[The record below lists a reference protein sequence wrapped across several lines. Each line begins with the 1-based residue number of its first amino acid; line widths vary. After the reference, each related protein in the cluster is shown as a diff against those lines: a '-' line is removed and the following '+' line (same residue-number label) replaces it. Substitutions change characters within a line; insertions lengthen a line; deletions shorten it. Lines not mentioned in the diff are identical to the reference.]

1 MEKIINADSGRFTTI
16 VLQKTNNQ
24 TLQYQLGNRR
34 EFCYELI
41 DLEPENYH
49 FEILNAI
56 KQILK
61 DPVQSK
67 KDFLIFCL
75 NDHEFSEDYNAVTFE
90 ENIKRAQELEA
101 DVLVSGLSYFC
112 CSIPIDEH
120 LSWVESIESAQF
132 IVIFKRFYQT
142 FQTSFTIPNEYI
154 HARISRLSQNKMVQ
168 TPFFSINKGIN
179 SKDPIESSD
188 SSINNKNSSAFRN
201 LQLSGTIYQY
211 YGKLQNLIESS
222 NPTLP
227 ADEISIPTYVIN
239 LPERNDRRSHIIK
252 QFQDKSEFDFKIIE
266 AHRHS
271 IGAIGLWITI
281 RKIIRL
287 ALENDDDVIIIC
299 EDDHEFTEDYAKHE
313 LFRNIFEGFQQRID
327 YINGGTSSINVV
339 VPVSR
344 TRYWADS
351 TRATQFMII
360 YKRLFEKILNY
371 EFSKGVIADIVLS
384 NLAENKMILFPF
396 ISKQHNFGYS
406 DVTPQH
412 NMDADLVDIM
422 FSDTE
427 RRLFQISYAF
437 EKYNTLQSLIRT
449 GKENN

>member
-1 MEKIINADSGRFTTI
+1 MEKIINFDNNSFTTI
-16 VLQKTNNQ
+16 VLQKSGNR
-24 TLQYQLGNRR
+24 TLQSQFENRE
-34 EFCYELI
+34 EFCYQLI
-41 DLEPENYH
+41 DLEPENYQ
-49 FEILNAI
+49 FEILNSI
-56 KQILK
+56 KQVLK
-61 DPVQSK
+61 DPARNE

-75 NDHEFSEDYNAVTFE
+75 NDHEFSGDYNAVTFE
-90 ENIKRAQELEA
+90 ESIKNAQELEA

-112 CSIPIDEH
+112 CSIPIDEN

-142 FQTSFTIPNEYI
+142 LRTSLTIPNEYI
-154 HARISRLSQNKMVQ
+154 QSRISRLSQNKMVQ
-168 TPFFSINKGIN
+168 TPFFSINKNIN
-179 SKDPIESSD
+179 SNHLTENNDNSA
-188 SSINNKNSSAFRN
+188 NNKNSFVLRS
-201 LQLSGTIYQY
+201 LKLSDTIYQY
-211 YGKLQNLIESS
+211 YGKLQNLVESTNS
-222 NPTLP
+222 TPP
-227 ADEISIPTYVIN
+227 DDEISIPTYVIN
-239 LPERNDRRSHIIK
+239 LPERDDRRSHIIK
-252 QFQDKSEFDFKIIE
+252 QFQGRSEFDFKIIE

-271 IGAIGLWITI
+271 IGAIGLWITM
-281 RKIIRL
+281 RKIIKL

-313 LFRNIFEGFQQRID
+313 LFRNIFEGFQQKID

-344 TRYWADS
+344 TRFWVDS

-360 YKRLFEKILNY
+360 YKRFFEKILNY

-406 DVTPQH
+406 DVTPKH
-412 NMDADLVDIM
+412 NMDTDLVDIM

-427 RRLFQISYAF
+427 RRLSQIKNAF
-437 EKYNTLQSLIRT
+437 EKYNSFV
-449 GKENN
+449 

>member
-1 MEKIINADSGRFTTI
+1 MEKIKNADNGRFTTV
-16 VLQKTNNQ
+16 VLQKSNNR
-24 TLQYQLGNRR
+24 TLQRQFENRR
-34 EFCYELI
+34 EFCYQLI
-41 DLEPENYH
+41 DLDPENYH
-49 FEILNAI
+49 FQMLNSVM
-56 KQILK
+56 QILK
-61 DPVQSK
+61 DPVQSE

-75 NDHEFSEDYNAVTFE
+75 NDHEFSEEYDFVTFE

-112 CSIPIDEH
+112 CSIPIDEN

-132 IVIFKRFYQT
+132 IVIFKRFYKALR
-142 FQTSFTIPNEYI
+142 TSFTIPNEYI
-154 HARISRLSQNKMVQ
+154 QGRISRLSQNKIVQ
-168 TPFFSINKGIN
+168 TPFFSINRDIN
-179 SKDPIESSD
+179 SKDPTENTDRSA
-188 SSINNKNSSAFRN
+188 NNKNSSAFRN
-201 LQLSGTIYQY
+201 LLLSDRIYQY
-211 YGKLQNLIESS
+211 YGKLQNLIEST
-222 NPTLP
+222 NAAPP
-227 ADEISIPTYVIN
+227 AEEISITTYVIN

-252 QFQDKSEFDFKIIE
+252 QFKDRPEFDFKIIE

-271 IGAIGLWITI
+271 IGAIGLWITM
-281 RKIIRL
+281 RKIIKL
-287 ALENDDDVIIIC
+287 AMENDDDVIIIC

-313 LFRNIFEGFQQRID
+313 LFRNIFEGFQQNID

-344 TRYWADS
+344 NRYWVDS

-412 NMDADLVDIM
+412 NMDTDLVDIM
-422 FSDTE
+422 FSNTE
-427 RRLFQISYAF
+427 RRLSQIKNAF
-437 EKYNTLQSLIRT
+437 EKYNST
-449 GKENN
+449 GQENAHF